1 MDVNEEKYC
10 QCSSIYLHKCSVLLL
25 VDKLANGNCLRYHR
39 LLSPVSCS
47 HFLSFTMWTILIN
60 SWVISCYSEDANKR
74 RLLRNKVFKDIEKDL
89 HSPVHDRK
97 NYKPTLKLVL
107 VIITLGTFVAL
118 FLSPAVYN
126 TEHLS
131 SSITR

>member
-1 MDVNEEKYC
+1 MD
-10 QCSSIYLHKCSVLLL
+10 
-25 VDKLANGNCLRYHR
+25 NCYKVMDL
-39 LLSPVSCS
+39 
-47 HFLSFTMWTILIN
+47 
-60 SWVISCYSEDANKR
+60 SCYSEDANKR
-74 RLLRNKVFKDIEKDL
+74 RFQRNKVSKDIEKDL
-89 HSPVHDRK
+89 HSPVQDRK

-131 SSITR
+131 NSISRYVLSATNLL